1 MTINVRQEAID
12 GLRSIGQMFK
22 RNPKRW
28 TRNTIARDKNRKP
41 CGVSS
46 KGAFAFCA
54 EGAMIHNIPASARA
68 LARMSLEAILP
79 SQDVMNGA
87 LSRVVK
93 WNDKQSR
100 ASTVGNKF
108 LKAAKNLAATQDE
121 YDGL

>member
-1 MTINVRQEAID
+1 MTINVRQEAIN

-28 TRNTIARDKNRKP
+28 TRNTMARDKNRKP
-41 CGVSS
+41 CSVSS

-54 EGAMIHNIPASARA
+54 EGAMIHNIPASARD

-79 SQDVMNGA
+79 SQDGW
-87 LSRVVK
+87 LSGLVE